1 MRIKYK
7 ATTYSNHNFKV
18 VPNLLK
24 QDFNVEVPKTVYAD
38 DITYIATDE
47 GWEVRIIYH
56 DDLGAIE
63 KLVRNLRSLS
73 LR

>member
-38 DITYIATDE
+38 DITYMATDK
-47 GWEVRIIYH
+47 GWIY
-56 DDLGAIE
+56 LATVVICLTE
-63 KLVRNLRSLS
+63 K
-73 LR
+73 